1 MSNTATEEKLGKL
14 RGILR
19 AMDGVVLAYSGG
31 VDSTF
36 LLKVATDELG
46 DRVLAVTATSPTYTH
61 EEYEGACE
69 IARSLGVRHVS
80 ISTDE
85 LADANFCRNSPQRC
99 YHCKTEL
106 FRKLRDIADG
116 EGMGLVLDA
125 SNRDDCVDYR
135 PGRRAAEEAGV
146 RSPLVEAG
154 LSKDDIRA
162 LSRDMDLPTWDK
174 AAMACLASRFPYG
187 EIITAEKLSRVERAE
202 KLLRDLGFREVRVRS
217 HGVLARI
224 EVEGDGVGR
233 LAEPELRRRI
243 AGELKA
249 LGFVYVTLDL
259 EGYRTGSLNET
270 LRDEDILSGR
280 VGSE

>member
-1 MSNTATEEKLGKL
+1 MNTIATEEKLGKL

-36 LLKVATDELG
+36 LLKVATDEIG
-46 DRVLAVTATSPTYTH
+46 DRVLAVTAMSPTYTH
-61 EEYEGACE
+61 EEYQGACE
-69 IARSLGVRHVS
+69 IARSLGIRHES

-85 LADANFCRNSPQRC
+85 LADANFCQNSPQRC

-125 SNRDDCVDYR
+125 SNLDDCVDYR
-135 PGRRAAEEAGV
+135 PGRKAADEAGV

-162 LSRDMDLPTWDK
+162 LSRDLGLPTWNK
-174 AAMACLASRFPYG
+174 PSMACLASRFPYG
-187 EIITAEKLSRVERAE
+187 ETITAEKLSRVERAE
-202 KLLRDLGFREVRVRS
+202 KLLRGLGFREVRVRS

-233 LAEPELRRRI
+233 RAPAELRRKKS
-243 AGELKA
+243 GGQKS
-249 LGFVYVTLDL
+249 LGLVYL
-259 EGYRTGSLNET
+259 
-270 LRDEDILSGR
+270 
-280 VGSE
+280 